1 MTRKKMHES
10 ELDID
15 EAAVGRLVARQFP
28 YLSHAEVRAV
38 DSSGTDN
45 ALFRVGDE
53 LVARIPRVEWA
64 SPQIEKEQRWLPLLA
79 PRLSLSIPVPVALGH
94 PDQEVPWR
102 WSLYRWLDGVNPTL
116 ISLAE
121 PDTAA
126 RSVARF
132 IRELEAIDATSG
144 PTPGE
149 SGSDRGTKLMH
160 RIDAVAGALAECE
173 GLIDTVLARLVW
185 LEALAAPEW
194 AQPGV
199 WIHGDIQPGNLLM
212 VDGSIAAVIDWGC
225 LGVGDPAVDL
235 LVAWNLFSGKSRET
249 FRKAIDVDE
258 ATWAR
263 GRGWAIS
270 VGLIALPY
278 YFHTNPALAEQS
290 RQVINAV
297 IADYC
302 TRHGLVEAQ

>member
-1 MTRKKMHES
+1 
-10 ELDID
+10 
-15 EAAVGRLVARQFP
+15 
-28 YLSHAEVRAV
+28 
-38 DSSGTDN
+38 
-45 ALFRVGDE
+45 
-53 LVARIPRVEWA
+53 
-64 SPQIEKEQRWLPLLA
+64 
-79 PRLSLSIPVPVALGH
+79 
-94 PDQEVPWR
+94 
-102 WSLYRWLDGVNPTL
+102 
-116 ISLAE
+116 
-121 PDTAA
+121 
-126 RSVARF
+126 
-132 IRELEAIDATSG
+132 
-144 PTPGE
+144 
-149 SGSDRGTKLMH
+149 MH

-173 GLIDTVLARLVW
+173 GLIDTDLARLVW
-185 LEALAAPEW
+185 LEALSAPEW

-212 VDGSIAAVIDWGC
+212 VDGQITAVIDWGC